1 MKTNTPHPPSADP
14 EHNAAATPGGAF
26 YSAQGYQPDESVGY
40 LMRRIL
46 ALLSQDIERE
56 MEPTG
61 LTNAQWLPIFKL
73 YLGHASTVAELARG
87 CDHDAGAMTR
97 LLDRLEA
104 KELCQRVRSTDDRR
118 VVNIELTPAGVAAAQ
133 DIPAILSKVQNDYL
147 AGFSVEEWQAL
158 KGYLRRILTTAQS
171 LQAEKEK
178 HDI

>member
-1 MKTNTPHPPSADP
+1 MNTNTPIPLSADP
-14 EHNAAATPGGAF
+14 AHNAPPAPGVAF
-26 YSAQGYQPDESVGY
+26 YNAQSYQANESVGY

-61 LTNAQWLPIFKL
+61 LTNAQWAPIFKL
-73 YLGHASTVAELARG
+73 YLGHASTVAELARE
-87 CDHDAGAMTR
+87 CDHDAGSMTR

-133 DIPAILSKVQNDYL
+133 DIPVILSKVQNDYL
-147 AGFSVEEWQAL
+147 AGFSEEEWQTL
-158 KGYLRRILTTAQS
+158 RGYLRRMLVNAQA

-178 HDI
+178 NAL